1 MKHPIARGRISHPV
15 FTELTD
21 LFQSLYFPLRN
32 ETWIDRFEK
41 QVATSLG
48 GNVPIFFPF
57 ARTALIAI
65 LQVLNLPRG
74 AKVLMPT
81 ITIKPMLDVVVHF
94 GLKPILVDVDVS
106 TGCWDVDSLKNASKD
121 KPELALLTY
130 LFGVVPNLKEIL
142 PILKENQ
149 IVIVEDFSQ
158 AFGAKFEG
166 KSLGSLGDFG
176 FCSTSSTKTLDTYGG
191 AIVLVKDKS
200 HFNELKSWK
209 SKLTKPKRL
218 TLVRKI
224 IKNLIRNIA
233 TNKLVFSLLTFPA
246 ILMINSR
253 DKSEVGKFTGSRSQT
268 PISRIPSLWFE
279 APTAFQAKVGIRE
292 LRLQRKKDE
301 RKVEIAARYIEEL
314 RTIGPRGD
322 AYGSSVYWQ
331 FISLESEAISFRR
344 FLNTNAIDCATTS
357 LVNLSTL
364 KNYALDLHL
373 PESER
378 LYNSGVY
385 LPCYHQLTQ
394 AEQSRVIAAV
404 RNYHGQ

>member
-1 MKHPIARGRISHPV
+1 MKHAIARGRISHPV

-21 LFQSLYFPLRN
+21 LFRSLYFPLRN
-32 ETWIDRFEK
+32 ESLIDRFEK
-41 QVATSLG
+41 QVATSLNG
-48 GNVPIFFPF
+48 SVPIFFPF

-65 LQVLNLPRG
+65 LEILNLPRG
-74 AKVLMPT
+74 AKILMPT
-81 ITIKPMLDVVVHF
+81 ITIKPMLDVVIHF
-94 GLKPILVDVDVS
+94 GLKPILVDVDVK
-106 TGCWDVDSLKNASKD
+106 TGCWNIQSLKEASQE
-121 KPELALLTY
+121 KPEIAILTY

-142 PILKENQ
+142 PILEDNH
-149 IVIVEDFSQ
+149 IIIVEDFSQ
-158 AFGAKFEG
+158 AYGAKFEG
-166 KSLGSLGDFG
+166 QSLGSLGDFG

-200 HFNELKSWK
+200 HFNALKMWK
-209 SKLTKPKRL
+209 SNLTKPKRM

-224 IKNLIRNIA
+224 IKNLFRNIA
-233 TNKLVFSLLTFPA
+233 TNRLVFNLLTFPA

-253 DKSEVGKFTGSRSQT
+253 DKSEVGKFTGSRSQI
-268 PISRIPSLWFE
+268 PISRIPSVWFE

-292 LRLQRKKDE
+292 LTLQRKKDE

-314 RTIGPRGD
+314 QTIGPRGD
-322 AYGSSVYWQ
+322 ADGASVYWQ
-331 FISLESEAISFRR
+331 FISLESEAIAFRR
-344 FLNTNAIDCATTS
+344 FLNANAIDCATTS

-364 KNYALDLHL
+364 KNYELNLDL

-385 LPCYHQLTQ
+385 LPCYHQLTH

-404 RNYHGQ
+404 REYRGQ